1 MPNTP
6 SALGSVGSTLSPLV
20 QENQMWSGSEVGV
33 KGSGL
38 SSLVLLLVLLL
49 GLLLLLLWAESG
61 SVSLLLWPG

>member
-1 MPNTP
+1 M
-6 SALGSVGSTLSPLV
+6 VH
-20 QENQMWSGSEVGV
+20 ENQMWSGSEVGV

-61 SVSLLLWPG
+61 SVSLLLLWPG